1 MEAFLIIAVCAFTT
15 LLINW
20 IKDAPIKINAI
31 ASNELPERQKEG
43 DAGYDIRYNGAHK
56 LVSPGQTV
64 LLPTGIKLEIPKG
77 YEAQVRGR
85 SGLARKHGLFAH
97 VGTIDSNYR
106 GDIGVIL
113 HNSSSKPYI
122 VQNNE
127 RIGQLIFAKVETFK
141 FNKVEKLNTT
151 DRGEKGF
158 GSSGKTK

>member
-1 MEAFLIIAVCAFTT
+1 MNLLLIVTCAFIT

-20 IKDAPIKINAI
+20 LKDSPIKVNAI
-31 ASNELPERQKEG
+31 ASNQLPKRQKDG
-43 DAGYDIRYNGAHK
+43 DAGYDIRYNGPHK

-85 SGLARKHGLFAH
+85 SGLAFKHGLFAH

-113 HNSSSKPYI
+113 HNASSKPY
-122 VQNNE
+122 VVSNDE

-141 FNKVEKLNTT
+141 FNKVEELTST